1 MFYMCV
7 YIWLYMN
14 IAFDCVFPENKSCI
28 ILTKK
33 YVYVY
38 VCISLYTSVQFST
51 VTQSCPTLCNSMDCS
66 TPGLLIH
73 HQFLNF
79 TKNLIH

>member
-1 MFYMCV
+1 
-7 YIWLYMN
+7 MN
-14 IAFDCVFPENKSCI
+14 IAFDYVFPENKSCI

-51 VTQSCPTLCNSMDCS
+51 LSHVLHFANP
-66 TPGLLIH
+66 
-73 HQFLNF
+73 
-79 TKNLIH
+79 